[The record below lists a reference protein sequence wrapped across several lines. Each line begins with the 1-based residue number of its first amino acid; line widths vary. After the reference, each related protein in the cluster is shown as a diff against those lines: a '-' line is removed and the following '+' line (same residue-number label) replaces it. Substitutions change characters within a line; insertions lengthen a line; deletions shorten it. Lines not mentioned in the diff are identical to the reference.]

1 MNIMKKR
8 LMAMTLISTLC
19 IGALAGCGSTSDTNA
34 STADASGSAGKDAY
48 NISVIVKLTDG
59 HFSKVMAG
67 AQAFADEHDNVN
79 VEILSPTSA
88 TAFDEQLNMI
98 ETALNNDSID
108 ALVISPLQ
116 SSTAATLVDNASGN
130 KAIVALDTDFTSDKK
145 ASFVGTGNKDA
156 ARGGAEAAVAEAK
169 KRGADKP
176 NVVILT
182 GVQGDE
188 THEARL
194 AGYTEGVAA
203 AGGEIL
209 EVQYCDALAD
219 RAANAMEGII
229 QKNPNGVDVVLSTND
244 DMAMA
249 AVKIIG
255 DSNSAVYA
263 NTIVCGFDG
272 NQSALQAVQ
281 DGTMAMDVVQRGY
294 DMGYKAVESA
304 LKVLEGE
311 SVESFIDSGSQ
322 IVDASNVEAYIADM
336 QSKGLWES

>member
-1 MNIMKKR
+1 
-8 LMAMTLISTLC
+8 MTLISTLC
-19 IGALAGCGSTSDTNA
+19 IGTLAGCGGTPNTDS
-34 STADASGSAGKDAY
+34 STADASDKASKDTY

-79 VEILSPTSA
+79 VEILSPNSA
-88 TAFDEQLNMI
+88 TSFDEQLNMI
-98 ETALNNDSID
+98 ETSLNNDSID

-116 SSTAATLVDNASGN
+116 SSTAATLVDNASSN

-145 ASFVGTGNKDA
+145 SSFVGTGNQDA
-156 ARGGAEAAVAEAK
+156 ARSGAEAAVAEAK

-194 AGYTEGVAA
+194 AGYTEGVKA

-229 QKNPNGVDVVLSTND
+229 QKNPSGVDVVLSTND

-255 DSNSAVYA
+255 DSNSAAYA
-263 NTIVCGFDG
+263 DTVVCGFDG

-304 LKVLEGE
+304 LRVLEGE